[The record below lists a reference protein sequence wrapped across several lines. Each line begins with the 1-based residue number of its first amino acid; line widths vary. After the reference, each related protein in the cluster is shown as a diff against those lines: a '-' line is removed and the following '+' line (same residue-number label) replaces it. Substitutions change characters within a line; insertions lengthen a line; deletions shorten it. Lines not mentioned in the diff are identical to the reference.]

1 MVATMIKSNKSTEW
15 PLRRLKMKTMEE
27 KKISLDSTILAMR
40 GQSKI
45 NQSKVNLNNSFRDLA
60 KSFEEMRALFEETD
74 MKVEAIRNSMEPK
87 VEVANESENDC
98 DDSAED
104 FMQETIEEENV
115 TGAGKIVQEKC
126 DSRKDWNSE
135 DPTVPQGW
143 KTKIC
148 PNGGGKM
155 QKKFLDPLGKVSD
168 TRKQALERMN
178 ESGRYSEEEIHLMKS
193 HMNNKLDKV
202 FRKVDKVK
210 RGRLNEVQEA
220 VDELKELEAKVRKVD
235 ANIKKEPQSNDG
247 QLLDGSNDNIVFRKE
262 NSSEGDNL
270 ASEDAQSSDL
280 AQMDWVRWEEEQLL
294 PKGWSYKWHK
304 QRSIQAK
311 SGFKRSLFFIT
322 NSGDKLKSSNEA
334 FKYMVENDFPE
345 IDQERMRTF
354 VQGWKNVDRRK
365 EEVAIKK
372 ELLGGAKLK
381 AGDEIPLSFLKEGS
395 ASQGAGLVLE
405 KVEVEARLIK
415 EEKKNV
421 LTEEEKREERRARDR
436 EGQRRRRALA
446 KARREGVKVEIEEE
460 EEVQVEGR
468 GDVDEELYED
478 GGDHLSE
485 SRFKEDP
492 SLPSGWK
499 MATYILQ
506 DNGRPIPRFRAP
518 DGTMFGS
525 REEVE
530 F

>member
-1 MVATMIKSNKSTEW
+1 
-15 PLRRLKMKTMEE
+15 MKTIEE

-74 MKVEAIRNSMEPK
+74 EKVEAIRNSMVK
-87 VEVANESENDC
+87 VANESENNC

-202 FRKVDKVK
+202 FRKVDKVE

-220 VDELKELEAKVRKVD
+220 VEELDGLEAKVRKVD
-235 ANIKKEPQSNDG
+235 AKIKKEPQSNDG
-247 QLLDGSNDNIVFRKE
+247 QLLDRSNDNIVFRKE
-262 NSSEGDNL
+262 NSSSEGDNL
-270 ASEDAQSSDL
+270 ASEDSQSSDL
-280 AQMDWVRWEEEQLL
+280 AQMDWVGWE
-294 PKGWSYKWHK
+294 
-304 QRSIQAK
+304 
-311 SGFKRSLFFIT
+311 
-322 NSGDKLKSSNEA
+322 
-334 FKYMVENDFPE
+334 M
-345 IDQERMRTF
+345 
-354 VQGWKNVDRRK
+354 
-365 EEVAIKK
+365 
-372 ELLGGAKLK
+372 
-381 AGDEIPLSFLKEGS
+381 
-395 ASQGAGLVLE
+395 LV
-405 KVEVEARLIK
+405 
-415 EEKKNV
+415 
-421 LTEEEKREERRARDR
+421 
-436 EGQRRRRALA
+436 
-446 KARREGVKVEIEEE
+446 
-460 EEVQVEGR
+460 
-468 GDVDEELYED
+468 
-478 GGDHLSE
+478 S
-485 SRFKEDP
+485 
-492 SLPSGWK
+492 
-499 MATYILQ
+499 
-506 DNGRPIPRFRAP
+506 
-518 DGTMFGS
+518 
-525 REEVE
+525 
-530 F
+530 

>member
-1 MVATMIKSNKSTEW
+1 
-15 PLRRLKMKTMEE
+15 MKTMEE

-45 NQSKVNLNNSFRDLA
+45 NQSKVDLKNSFRDLA
-60 KSFEEMRALFEETD
+60 KSFEEMRALFAETD
-74 MKVEAIRNSMEPK
+74 EKVEAIRNSM
-87 VEVANESENDC
+87 VEVANESENNC

-115 TGAGKIVQEKC
+115 TGAGKIAQ
-126 DSRKDWNSE
+126 DTRKEWNSE

-178 ESGRYSEEEIHLMKS
+178 ESGMYSEDDIHLMKS

-202 FRKVDKVK
+202 FRKVDKVNS
-210 RGRLNEVQEA
+210 GRMNEVQEA
-220 VDELKELEAKVRKVD
+220 VDELEAEVSKVD
-235 ANIKKEPQSNDG
+235 ANIKKELRSNDG
-247 QLLDGSNDNIVFRKE
+247 YELDGSNDNIVFRKE
-262 NSSEGDNL
+262 NSSGEGENL

-304 QRSIQAK
+304 QRSVQAK

-381 AGDEIPLSFLKEGS
+381 AGDEIPFSFLKEGG

-405 KVEVEARLIK
+405 KVEVEARLNH
-415 EEKKNV
+415 EEKKKV

-446 KARREGVKVEIEEE
+446 KARREGVKVEID
-460 EEVQVEGR
+460 EEVPVNDR
-468 GDVDEELYED
+468 GDVNEELYED
-478 GGDHLSE
+478 GGQHLSE

-506 DNGRPIPRFRAP
+506 DNGGPIPRFRAP